1 MNQPLANRENAGY
14 LTIWALPSPKFPDSR
29 FIGQNRDNHIGEG
42 VGLSTGKRGRQ
53 TNARRAASSAQ
64 RRKNSTRF
72 NAALSLAGLGAT
84 VVTAGSTIS
93 EPPSSVAVNIAEG
106 NQKVTTVASARQI
119 PVRISVLRRARAASR
134 SEVRT
139 SSADAAALN
148 DAASAPTETADSSG
162 VLTASDRQN
171 LRAFAADSNQ
181 LDTIVEDTQQ
191 EINHQIATAQVAQ
204 HAADVAAAKKARL
217 KLESQYSTSGNLTYP
232 DQVGQPTRSYS
243 APLPSAAQIAERKT
257 PIAGGYQ
264 LSARFG
270 ERGWIW
276 STGWHTGIDFVVP
289 TGTVV
294 RAATSGTIINAG
306 WAGAYG
312 NRIEI
317 DCGDGYIVTYNHMSR
332 IDRTSG
338 VVTAG
343 QELGRSGAT
352 GNITGPHLHFE
363 VLYNGH
369 FVNPAVWLWGASR

>member
-1 MNQPLANRENAGY
+1 M
-14 LTIWALPSPKFPDSR
+14 
-29 FIGQNRDNHIGEG
+29 
-42 VGLSTGKRGRQ
+42 STGKRGRRGNTRQ
-53 TNARRAASSAQ
+53 ASSRAARRRTSN
-64 RRKNSTRF
+64 RI
-72 NAALSLAGLGAT
+72 NAILGLAGLGTTA
-84 VVTAGSTIS
+84 VTAGSTIAGPHS
-93 EPPSSVAVNIAEG
+93 TVAINLAEG
-106 NQKVTTVASARQI
+106 HQDASTVAAAKQI
-119 PVRISVLRRARAASR
+119 PVRISVLSRARAASR

-139 SSADAAALN
+139 SSADVATLN
-148 DAASAPTETADSSG
+148 AAASAPTETANTTG
-162 VLTASDRQN
+162 VLTASDRQT
-171 LRAFAADSNQ
+171 LRAFAADSSQ
-181 LDTIVEDTQQ
+181 LDTIVSDTQQ
-191 EINHQIATAQVAQ
+191 ELDDQIA
-204 HAADVAAAKKARL
+204 AANAAKAAANAAAAKQARQ

-232 DQVGQPTRSYS
+232 ESVGQPTRSYN
-243 APLPSAAQIAERKT
+243 APLPSAAQIADRVT
-257 PIAGGYQ
+257 PVVGGYQ

-276 STGWHTGIDFVVP
+276 STGWHTGLDFVVP

-294 RAATSGTIINAG
+294 RAAASGTIINAG

-317 DCGDGYIVTYNHMSR
+317 DCGGGYIVTYNHMSR

-352 GNITGPHLHFE
+352 GNITGPHMHFE